1 MKTTGHKKCHVM
13 VEMAP
18 KCGRT
23 KLKSFIVLKGG
34 NCGVEKLNKEYGN
47 KCIIASSTSRSNTHL
62 YKYCPWAIFIWTSM
76 VSLGYTWVS
85 FNASC

>member
-34 NCGVEKLNKEYGN
+34 NCGVEKLKKEYGN
-47 KCIIASSTSRSNTHL
+47 KCIIGSSTSKSSTHL